1 MTMNKENSMKI
12 VALMGKAG
20 SGKDTLLHAIMQKYP
35 GRYHEIVSCTTRPPR
50 EGEVDGVNYHFLS
63 IDDFTQRLLNGD
75 LLEAT
80 EFNDWHYGTL
90 RSTLDEDKINV
101 GVFNPA
107 GVICL
112 TENPAIDLDVWYIK
126 CPDKI
131 RLIRQLNREEFPNV
145 AEIIRRY
152 GVDEI
157 DFADLESEF
166 SWIEFENIDAE
177 DIDLFTNLF
186 GQEY

>member
-1 MTMNKENSMKI
+1 MTTNKENYMKI

-20 SGKDTLLHAIMQKYP
+20 SGKDTLLHAITQRYP

-50 EGEVDGVNYHFLS
+50 EGEVDGVNYHFLTVEA
-63 IDDFTQRLLNGD
+63 FTQKLLNGD

-90 RSTLDEDKINV
+90 RSTLQEDKVNI

-107 GVICL
+107 GIICL
-112 TENPAIDLDVWYIK
+112 TEDQTIDLDVWYIK
-126 CPDKI
+126 CPGKE
-131 RLIRQLNREEFPNV
+131 RLLRQLNREGSPDV
-145 AEIIRRY
+145 TEIIRRY
-152 GVDEI
+152 GVDEA
-157 DFADLESEF
+157 DFEGLEGEF
-166 SWIEFENIDAE
+166 SWIEFENIDPE
-177 DIDLFTNLF
+177 DVILFTDLF